1 MTRTPTRF
9 SLEISDEI
17 TAEAL
22 IGDGITLSI
31 IFRSSSINSSSRM
44 YLFLQLRSRARLHS

>member
-1 MTRTPTRF
+1 MARTPTCF

-22 IGDGITLSI
+22 IGDGIKKDAPLKSEALSRRVLDS
-31 IFRSSSINSSSRM
+31 IFD
-44 YLFLQLRSRARLHS
+44 